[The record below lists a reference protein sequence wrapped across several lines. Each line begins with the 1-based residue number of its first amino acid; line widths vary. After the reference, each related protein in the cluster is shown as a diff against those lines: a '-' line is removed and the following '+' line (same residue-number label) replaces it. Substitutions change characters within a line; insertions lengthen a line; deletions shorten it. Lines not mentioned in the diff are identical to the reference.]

1 MISCYSLTL
10 AHKQKE
16 RSIASE
22 ALILTGVGVY
32 VVIMIAI
39 GIYAARG
46 THSVTDFIVAG
57 RKLPLWLCSASVFAT
72 WFGSGIMMGAT
83 TSAYDRDFL
92 AMVAEP
98 YGSALALLLTGL
110 FFARIY
116 RRSRR
121 LTWIQFF
128 EARYGK
134 FAGIFGLTADVVS
147 GIIWLGGVLFT
158 FGVLAEALTGLPMA
172 VGIFVGL
179 LVVVVYTMLGGMMAV
194 ALTDFVQMVVLVVG
208 LFVLLFVVLN
218 DVGGWSVIA
227 AQLPEH
233 TVRAMPY
240 EHTMANWVDYIH
252 VWMTLGVAAVA
263 SNSII
268 QRALSARTEA
278 VAQNS
283 FFVATLGYVF
293 IGSIPI
299 VLGLIASVTM
309 PGIEPNAV
317 LTSIAIEH
325 LHPVLVAIFVGAI
338 LSAFM
343 STGDSILLSIG
354 SIISTNLLP
363 VLRENPSDKLRMRV
377 ARFTIPVAA
386 LTASYVAFGAERVVE
401 VIVES
406 AAPLLAMTIVPF
418 VLCFWWEKANKY
430 GALGGIVGGLVG
442 WGAAAII
449 GTDFPPDFIG
459 FGVSLVTMISVT
471 LLTQEVCPP
480 RPLSDI
486 EGNPVELTNRLFT
499 FRRDAVKH

>member
-1 MISCYSLTL
+1 MAT
-10 AHKQKE
+10 E
-16 RSIASE
+16 V
-22 ALILTGVGVY
+22 LILIGVGVY

-92 AMVAEP
+92 AMVAEQ

-116 RRSRR
+116 RRTRR
-121 LTWIQFF
+121 LTWVQFF

-134 FAGIFGLTADVVS
+134 FAGVFGSIADVGS

-158 FGVLAEALTGLPMA
+158 FGVLAESLTGMPMEA
-172 VGIFVGL
+172 GIFVGL
-179 LVVVVYTMLGGMMAV
+179 LVIVVYTMIGGMLAV

-208 LFVLLFVVLN
+208 LIVLLFVVLN
-218 DVGGWSVIA
+218 DVGGWAAIS

-233 TVRAMPY
+233 TVRAIPV
-240 EHTMANWVDYIH
+240 EHTMSNWVDYIH

-263 SNSII
+263 ANSII
-268 QRALSARTEA
+268 QRALSAKTEA

-283 FFVATLGYVF
+283 FFVATLGYIT

-299 VLGLIASVTM
+299 MLGLIASVTM
-309 PGIEPNAV
+309 PGLEPNAV

-325 LHPVLVAIFVGAI
+325 LHPVLVAVFVGAI

-343 STGDSILLSIG
+343 STGDSILLSSGAIV
-354 SIISTNLLP
+354 STNLLP
-363 VLRENPSDKLRMRV
+363 VFHKNPSEKLRMLV
-377 ARFTIPVAA
+377 ARITIPVAA
-386 LTASYVAFGAERVVE
+386 VVASYVAFGAERVVE
-401 VIVES
+401 VIVDS

-430 GALGGIVGGLVG
+430 GALGGIFGGLIG
-442 WGAAAII
+442 WGVASAM
-449 GTDFPPDFIG
+449 GTEFPPDFIG
-459 FGVSLVTMISVT
+459 FGVSLVTMV
-471 LLTQEVCPP
+471 LVALATQRINPP
-480 RPLSDI
+480 RPLTDI
-486 EGNPVELTNRLFT
+486 DDDPVALGDRFAT
-499 FRRDAVKH
+499 FRSAAE

>member
-1 MISCYSLTL
+1 MATQS
-10 AHKQKE
+10 
-16 RSIASE
+16 
-22 ALILTGVGVY
+22 LILTGVGVY

-98 YGSALALLLTGL
+98 YGSALALLLTGV

-116 RRSRR
+116 RRTRR
-121 LTWIQFF
+121 LTWVQFF

-134 FAGIFGLTADVVS
+134 FAGIFGSIADVVS

-158 FGVLAEALTGLPMA
+158 FGILAESLTGISMEA
-172 VGIFVGL
+172 GIFVGL
-179 LVVVVYTMLGGMMAV
+179 LVVVVYTMIGGMLAV

-208 LFVLLFVVLN
+208 LIVLLFVVLN
-218 DVGGWSVIA
+218 DVGGWAAIS

-233 TVRAMPY
+233 TVRAFPVV
-240 EHTMANWVDYIH
+240 HTMSNWVDYVH
-252 VWMTLGVAAVA
+252 VWMTLGIAAIA
-263 SNSII
+263 ANSII
-268 QRALSARTEA
+268 QRALSAKTEA

-283 FFVATLGYVF
+283 FFVATLGYIT
-293 IGSIPI
+293 IGTIPI

-309 PGIEPNAV
+309 PGLEPNAV
-317 LTSIAIEH
+317 LTSIAMEH

-343 STGDSILLSIG
+343 STGDSILLSTG
-354 SIISTNLLP
+354 AVVSTNLLP
-363 VLRENPSDKLRMRV
+363 VFRKNPSEKLRLNV
-377 ARFTIPVAA
+377 ARITIPVAA
-386 LTASYVAFGAERVVE
+386 AVASYVAFGAERVVD
-401 VIVES
+401 VIVDS

-430 GALGGIVGGLVG
+430 GALGGIFGGLIG
-442 WGAAAII
+442 WGVSSTV
-449 GTDFPPDFIG
+449 GTAFPPDFIG
-459 FGVSLVTMISVT
+459 FGVSLVTMV
-471 LLTQEVCPP
+471 LVALATQRINPP
-480 RPLSDI
+480 RPLTDI
-486 EGNPVELTNRLFT
+486 DGDAVELKDRLST
-499 FRRDAVKH
+499 LDFRR

>member
-1 MISCYSLTL
+1 M
-10 AHKQKE
+10 
-16 RSIASE
+16 ASE
-22 ALILTGVGVY
+22 TLILSGVGVY

-116 RRSRR
+116 RRTRR
-121 LTWIQFF
+121 LTWVQFF

-134 FAGIFGLTADVVS
+134 FAGLFGSIADVAS

-158 FGVLAEALTGLPMA
+158 FGVLAESLTGMPMVA
-172 VGIFVGL
+172 GIFVGL
-179 LVVVVYTMLGGMMAV
+179 LVIVVYTMIGGMLAV
-194 ALTDFVQMVVLVVG
+194 ALTDFVQMLVLVIG
-208 LFVLLFVVLN
+208 LIVLIFVVLN
-218 DVGGWSVIA
+218 DVGGWAAIS
-227 AQLPEH
+227 AQLPEQ
-233 TVRAMPY
+233 TVRAFPV
-240 EHTMANWVDYIH
+240 EHTFTNWVDYVH
-252 VWMTLGVAAVA
+252 VWMTLGVAGLAA
-263 SNSII
+263 NSII

-283 FFVATLGYVF
+283 FLIAALGYVV
-293 IGSIPI
+293 IGTIPI
-299 VLGLIASVTM
+299 MLGLIASVTM

-317 LTSIAIEH
+317 LPSIAVEH

-343 STGDSILLSIG
+343 STGDSILLSTGAIV
-354 SIISTNLLP
+354 STNLLP
-363 VLRENPSDKLRMRV
+363 VFIKNPSEKLRMLV
-377 ARFTIPVAA
+377 ARITIPVGAVV
-386 LTASYVAFGAERVVE
+386 ASYVAFGAERVVE

-430 GALGGIVGGLVG
+430 GALGGIFGGLAG
-442 WGAAAII
+442 WGGAAAI
-449 GTDFPPDFIG
+449 GTEFPPDLIG
-459 FGVSLVTMISVT
+459 FCVSLVTMV
-471 LLTQEVCPP
+471 LVALATQRINPP

-486 EGNPVELTNRLFT
+486 DGEAVALGDRVAT
-499 FRRDAVKH
+499 FRPSSG